1 MTKYAKSVVWSG
13 LCVALVLPAA
23 AGCPPKPPPVVL
35 TTPQGETVQKQPAAS
50 ASEEEAARKLFNEAA
65 ALQAANPT
73 EADKKRDDLVK
84 RYPTTLAAAE
94 TFEARAKLAT
104 EANKTAEALLQYEH
118 LLFYRPDF
126 SRADAAREQY
136 AALLLE
142 AGRFDDAEKNL
153 GVLYT
158 NASTAAAKQRLGD
171 ILVEAQSGAGHTG
184 AALEVL
190 IDLSNAAGVPEPQ
203 RRELQDRAVSLVS
216 SNLSFTDAETVW
228 SKGNSNP
235 RWTFLQPVLAYKLA
249 KIYYHTRD
257 YNRSEDML
265 NLIGQRFPQSA
276 YAASAHDFLDHLK
289 ARFEVEPHAVGVV
302 LPLTGKFKQ
311 YGERSLAAIQM
322 AFGPH
327 SPIHLAVKDSQGE
340 PNIAA
345 QAVETLVLENH
356 VIGVLGP
363 MFSNEAM
370 AAALKAE
377 ELQVPLIALSHRDGL
392 PELGPFVFRTAL
404 TVTAQAKALA
414 KVAFEELG
422 FSRFALLYPKS
433 RYGIDFIAAFWDEV
447 DRRRGEI
454 RGAEAYE
461 PDQTTF
467 REPVRR
473 LIGHWYLGARSDFR
487 EAMDNLRRAKLSPLR
502 MRSEIEKLDKGLPPV
517 VDFDAIIIP
526 DSGRQIG
533 LIAPALAFED
543 IVLTHDPKTLDKIR
557 KANKSSDVH
566 PVTLLGAS
574 TWNSAQTLESC
585 ESYCEDA
592 VFVDAY
598 FANSP
603 DAKVRDFIAAFRETN
618 GGAEPLLPE
627 AQAFDTAGLLKNVL
641 TAGKPATR
649 KALREQL
656 GKISPYPG
664 ITGKMTFDNEGD
676 AQKDLFV
683 LTIKEHTIRL
693 YERSAEPPR
702 G

>member
-1 MTKYAKSVVWSG
+1 MRKYAKSAMWSG
-13 LCVALVLPAA
+13 LCAALVLPATL
-23 AGCPPKPPPVVL
+23 GCQPKLPPVVL
-35 TTPQGETVQKQPAAS
+35 VDPQGQTVEKQPTAS
-50 ASEEEAARKLFNEAA
+50 SSEEEAGRKLRSEAA
-65 ALQAANPT
+65 ALDTTNPT
-73 EADKKRDDLVK
+73 EAEKKRDDLVK
-84 RYPTTLAAAE
+84 RYPNTLAAAE
-94 TFEARAKLAT
+94 IFEARAQAAA
-104 EANKTAEALLQYEH
+104 EAGKTAEALLQYEH
-118 LLFYRPDF
+118 LLFYRPDAPH
-126 SRADAAREQY
+126 ADAAREQY

-153 GVLYT
+153 QVLYT
-158 NASTAAAKQRLGD
+158 NASNPAVKLRLGT
-171 ILVEAQSGAGHTG
+171 ILVDAQAGAGHTG
-184 AALEVL
+184 AALEVMV
-190 IDLSNAAGVPEPQ
+190 DLANLAGMTDAQ
-203 RRELQDRAVSLVS
+203 RRELQDKAVGLVG
-216 SNLSFTDAETVW
+216 SNLGFTDAEAVW
-228 SKGNSNP
+228 GKASNNP
-235 RWTFLQPVLAYKLA
+235 RWGFLQPVLAYKLA

-265 NLIGQRFPQSA
+265 NLIGERYPQSA
-276 YAASAHDFLDHLK
+276 YAAPAREFLEHLK
-289 ARFEVEPHAVGVV
+289 ARFEVEPRAIGVV

-327 SPIHLAVKDSQGE
+327 SPIHLVVKDSQGE

-356 VIGVLGP
+356 VIGILGP
-363 MFSNEAM
+363 MFSGEAM
-370 AAALKAE
+370 SAALKAE

-433 RYGIDFIAAFWDEV
+433 RYGLDFIAAFWDEV
-447 DRRRGEI
+447 DRRKGEI
-454 RGAEAYE
+454 RGAEAYD

-473 LIGHWYLGARSDFR
+473 LIGHWYLNARSDYR
-487 EAMDNLRRAKLSPLR
+487 EALDALRRAKLPPLR
-502 MRSEIEKLDKGLPPV
+502 LRSEAEKLDKTLPPV

-543 IVLTHDPKTLDKIR
+543 VILTHDPKTLDKIR
-557 KANKSSDVH
+557 KAQKSVDVH

-585 ESYCEDA
+585 ESYCEDS

-603 DAKVRDFIAAFRETN
+603 DPKVRDFIAAFREAN

-627 AQAFDTAGLLKNVL
+627 AQAFDTAGLLKGVL
-641 TAGKPATR
+641 ALGKPASR

-693 YERSAEPPR
+693 YERPPEPSR